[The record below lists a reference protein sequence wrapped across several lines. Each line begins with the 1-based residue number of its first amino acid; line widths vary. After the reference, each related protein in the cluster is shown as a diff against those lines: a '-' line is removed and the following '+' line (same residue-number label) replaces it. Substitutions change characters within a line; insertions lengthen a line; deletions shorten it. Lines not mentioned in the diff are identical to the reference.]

1 MNDSGSQPPSDEDR
15 WKRLTEKQRAC
26 LDLLIEHKTSKE
38 IARLLDISKHSVDQ
52 RLTTAR
58 DTLGANDRNEVAF
71 VYRRLRE
78 IYDPMTYDAVGIPPA
93 PHLVPSQ
100 FPDGSPPNLMEYHN
114 SSASAGEPF
123 GKGWS
128 FEDLWRRDHGSAARV
143 WIYLTGLGVTVLVL
157 LGGLGIAQAL
167 DRLLA
172 R

>member
-15 WKRLTEKQRAC
+15 WKRLTGKQRAC

-38 IARLLDISKHSVDQ
+38 IARLLAISKHSVDQ

-58 DTLGANDRNEVAF
+58 IALGASDRNDLAF
-71 VYRRLRE
+71 DYRRLRE
-78 IYDPMTYDAVGIPPA
+78 TYDPMTYDPVGIPPA
-93 PHLVPSQ
+93 PQLVPSE
-100 FPDGSPPNLMEYHN
+100 FPDGSPPNLMEMP
-114 SSASAGEPF
+114 SSSTKLGEPF
-123 GKGWS
+123 GKGLS
-128 FEDLWRRDHGSAARV
+128 FGDLWRRDHGSAARV